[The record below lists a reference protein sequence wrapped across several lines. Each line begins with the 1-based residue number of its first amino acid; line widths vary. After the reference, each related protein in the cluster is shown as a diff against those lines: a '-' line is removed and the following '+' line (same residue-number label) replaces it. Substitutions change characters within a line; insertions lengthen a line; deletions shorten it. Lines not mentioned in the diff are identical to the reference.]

1 MKKILLLILPL
12 LAMSVSSCNHLEK
25 PRDTNLNYWLGEKVS
40 FDDSRQYLDSN
51 IYLDGDYRFIINEQG
66 EQEFPQTYVS
76 YQIENGVIDTIEIK
90 DPEIVLYNFCLNS
103 SPMKVSIMLDNF
115 GFKGGGIYD
124 YTGNNGYLSIYFKKG
139 KTIIVQRIYEN

>member
-12 LAMSVSSCNHLEK
+12 LAMSVSSCNQLEK

-40 FDDSRQYLDSN
+40 LDDSRQYLDSN
-51 IYLDGDYRFIINEQG
+51 IYLDEDYQFTVNEQG
-66 EQEFPQTYVS
+66 EQEFPQAYVS

-103 SPMKVSIMLDNF
+103 SPMKVSIILDNF
-115 GFKGGGIYD
+115 GFIGDGIYD
-124 YTGNNGYLSIYFKKG
+124 YAGNNGYLSIYFKKG